1 MAMQT
6 QHFIHISILRILIHV
21 YAYYAWM
28 RTFTR
33 IHFQLMK
40 EEKEDFISV
49 NFIFIII
56 IIEMLSFHIKIVF
69 LIRIFMI
76 FFCSHGGK
84 SNSSKNNIVKHSSV
98 LKINEKRE
106 LPIFLQ
112 FHIIQKWRLVCGCCY
127 CCAKSLIATK
137 RKEKKNKTKWA
148 RKNRSNHQFVL
159 CTYIF
164 HLFDTLC

>member
-1 MAMQT
+1 MYM
-6 QHFIHISILRILIHV
+6 HIMHGCEHLQEYIFNLWKKKKKILFLSISSS
-21 YAYYAWM
+21 
-28 RTFTR
+28 
-33 IHFQLMK
+33 LM
-40 EEKEDFISV
+40 
-49 NFIFIII
+49 I

-137 RKEKKNKTKWA
+137 RKKKQNEMSEKKSK
-148 RKNRSNHQFVL
+148 
-159 CTYIF
+159 
-164 HLFDTLC
+164 